1 MLGVFLRHDPV
12 HFGFEPRRVSASRMR
27 TGLTDAS
34 ATDAADDSYDL
45 AWWSDL
51 PDDGTRAIP
60 MLRKLLG
67 SETSILS
74 RHYMYM
80 RLEDMLYRAR
90 RSPAPS

>member
-1 MLGVFLRHDPV
+1 M
-12 HFGFEPRRVSASRMR
+12 
-27 TGLTDAS
+27 
-34 ATDAADDSYDL
+34 
-45 AWWSDL
+45 SDL
-51 PDDGTRAIP
+51 PDDIRTVP

-67 SETSILS
+67 TETSILS